1 MLVMT
6 KVYLCYSLLT
16 PKYLQP
22 IANPKQTNYESKGTQ
37 DKVNAE
43 M

>member
-1 MLVMT
+1 MT

-22 IANPKQTNYESKGTQ
+22 IANPNKLTM
-37 DKVNAE
+37 KVKARKIK
-43 M
+43 